1 MVKDYKN
8 MCLDNK
14 NRLGGINVNLQYVQG
29 EPLFTSTNSVPKQYA
44 YLTEDIETDVIII
57 GGGVTGSILGYY
69 FSKKNISSVI
79 LEKGRIGYLSTGVT
93 TSLLQY
99 ELDDNLNDLME
110 ATNMKD
116 ALRSYNLGLKALSE
130 IDSFINEYGNNC
142 DYRVK
147 DTLLYTSKKLEIKE
161 LYEFP

>member
-8 MCLDNK
+8 MYLDNK

-29 EPLFTSTNSVPKQYA
+29 EPLFTNTNSVPKQYA

-69 FSKKNISSVI
+69 FSKNNISSVI
-79 LEKGRIGYLSTGVT
+79 LEKNRIGYLSTGVT

-99 ELDDNLNDLME
+99 ELDDNLNNLME
-110 ATNMKD
+110 ATTREDVLK
-116 ALRSYNLGLKALSE
+116 SYNLGL
-130 IDSFINEYGNNC
+130 
-142 DYRVK
+142 
-147 DTLLYTSKKLEIKE
+147 
-161 LYEFP
+161 